1 MTRIERIRAAL
12 NKPHT
17 PPVKAV
23 LLGAVVSAVAN
34 AVIEYGKDN
43 RILALELRIAA
54 LERFEAERTGI
65 LRSIRHWPN
74 PFLPN
79 PVINTE
85 EQS

>member
-1 MTRIERIRAAL
+1 MTRRERIRAAL

-34 AVIEYGKDN
+34 AIVEYRKDN

-54 LERFEAERTGI
+54 LERTEAERSGI

-74 PFLPN
+74 PFLPKPAIN
-79 PVINTE
+79 PE
-85 EQS
+85 EQP